1 MLRDR
6 LFRCLYT
13 AGLLFTMLPASA
25 SARDAEPHWIRIDSD
40 HFSVLTDADE
50 KRGRDIVVRFEQMRT
65 EFSQLLMK
73 TRVNM
78 PEPFSIIGLKSND
91 EFSKVAPTR
100 QDEAIARGGFFI
112 AGDDRDYFVLDAS
125 QDDSWR
131 TISGNLC
138 RVLLNYNYPPTQDWF
153 DEGFVAY
160 FSSLKLNDTQ
170 MQIGGD
176 PEAPEQLHPTSSNS
190 QKSFVDLLN
199 DSTWL
204 GIPDLFA
211 TRLESPGTKQSTHNE
226 LFEAQSWIVM
236 HYLINQDKLSSTG
249 TYLGLVESQ
258 KLPVE
263 EAIQKAYGMTS
274 AQLGQAVKDYFHA
287 LAPALQAQGP
297 ATAGGSVPNSLK
309 PAAASVT
316 ADVVGT
322 STHEIALPV
331 AQAMVAEMSLRLPE
345 HRDQALKDLES
356 IVSAPKGDNAV
367 AHRALGWDHMEE
379 KQFDEAVDEFAKAV
393 TLDARDPLTHFYLA
407 LWKYREAQSS
417 GQETKGLANMQ
428 QDLHIVLDWDHEFA
442 EAHSML
448 AMAQLEGG
456 GLHAATDSM
465 RAAIQLSPR
474 NQGYLLNLAK
484 IYLAGKNWDAAT
496 AWLERLT
503 TSPDPKVAS
512 AARQELQ
519 DIPFMKKY
527 GVAPQH
533 DAGSQAAAK
542 PSTLSSEP
550 SVQPQPIPSSSAS
563 QHAAT
568 QPKPAPTQTARSSE
582 DTNAEN
588 PDQPPAPPPID
599 RRPIQFVK
607 GKLISVDCSQAPA
620 AILKVAVG
628 TKSLNLRTPDYKS
641 LTLVGADQ
649 FSCAWTNQ
657 SVSVNYRAGAGTNGD
672 LVSLELH

>member
-1 MLRDR
+1 MLCTRP
-6 LFRCLYT
+6 FRCLHF
-13 AGLLFTMLPASA
+13 AAALLFTIQLSSA
-25 SARDAEPHWIRIDSD
+25 SARGAEPHWIRIDSD
-40 HFSVLTDADE
+40 HFSVLTDASE
-50 KRGRDIVVRFEQMRT
+50 KRGRDAVVRFEQMRAA
-65 EFSQLLMK
+65 FLQLLMK

-78 PEPFSIIGLKSND
+78 PEPISIIGLKSDD
-91 EFSKVAPTR
+91 EFSSVAPTR
-100 QDEAIARGGFFI
+100 QDESIARGGFFI
-112 AGDDRDYFVLDAS
+112 AGDDRDYFVLDLS

-131 TISGNLC
+131 AISGDLC
-138 RVLLNYNYPPTQDWF
+138 RLLLNYNYPPTQSWF

-176 PEAPEQLHPTSSNS
+176 PEAPGPPNPTSRNS
-190 QKSFVDLLN
+190 RKSFVDLLN
-199 DSTWL
+199 NSTWL
-204 GIPDLFA
+204 SIPDLFA
-211 TRLESPGTKQSTHNE
+211 TRLETATTKGNTGKP

-249 TYLGLVESQ
+249 TYLGLVESER
-258 KLPVE
+258 LPVE

-274 AQLGQAVKDYFHA
+274 AQLGRAAKDYFQA
-287 LAPALQAQGP
+287 LAPALQAQG
-297 ATAGGSVPNSLK
+297 TVNAGGSVPDALK
-309 PAAASVT
+309 PAAAPVT

-322 STHEIALPV
+322 STHETREPE

-345 HRDQALKDLES
+345 HREQALKDLES
-356 IVSAPKGDNAV
+356 IVSAPKGDNAI
-367 AHRALGWDHMEE
+367 AHRALGWDHMEQ

-442 EAHSML
+442 EAYSML

-456 GLHAATDSM
+456 GLHAAVDSM

-474 NQGYLLNLAK
+474 NQGYLLNLTK

-496 AWLERLT
+496 ALLERLA

-512 AARQELQ
+512 AARQDLQ

-533 DAGSQAAAK
+533 DAGSRAAAQT
-542 PSTLSSEP
+542 STLSSGP
-550 SVQPQPIPSSSAS
+550 SAQPRPVPSSPP
-563 QHAAT
+563 AAT
-568 QPKPAPTQTARSSE
+568 QPKAAPTQTARSSE
-582 DTNAEN
+582 DANDEN
-588 PDQPPAPPPID
+588 SDQPPAQPQID

-607 GKLISVDCSQAPA
+607 GKLLSVDCSQAPV
-620 AILKVAVG
+620 AILTVTAG
-628 TKSLNLRTPDYKS
+628 AKSLKLRTPDYKS
-641 LTLVGADQ
+641 LTLIGADQ

-657 SVSVNYRAGAGTNGD
+657 SVSVNYKAGASTSGD